1 MEDDESVMV
10 EAEETR
16 VGYNSLP
23 DVGKRPLASVC
34 PDINN

>member
-1 MEDDESVMV
+1 MENDESVMV

-16 VGYNSLP
+16 VGNNSFP
-23 DVGKRPLASVC
+23 DVVKGPLASVC